1 MTIQIHDLF
10 YPMLAMLF
18 WTFLA
23 MLRNMYVRIRAV
35 RKGQLTN
42 EYFELFRGPEPPEEV
57 VKAGNH
63 FRNLMEIPPLFYIVA
78 LAVMLT
84 GKTDII
90 FLVMAWSFVV
100 FRVGQGMVHL
110 TFNKVPHASYSFS
123 SAILFCLPC
132 GSDWQSYFKRTACK
146 L

>member
-1 MTIQIHDLF
+1 
-10 YPMLAMLF
+10 
-18 WTFLA
+18 
-23 MLRNMYVRIRAV
+23 MYVRIRAV

-110 TFNKVPHASYSFS
+110 TFNKVPPRFIFFLLGNIVLLAMWIRL
-123 SAILFCLPC
+123 AIML
-132 GSDWQSYFKRTACK
+132 
-146 L
+146 